1 MKCKVAITLTSFG
14 EHDST
19 CLDILCNKGFE
30 VASNSLRRKLDK
42 KETLDLCTGCAGI
55 IAGTEKYDREILG
68 KLSGV
73 KVISRCGAGMDN
85 VDLEAAKKLG
95 IKIYSTPD
103 IPTTAVAELTIGL
116 MLALLRHISVMDR
129 EMHSGVWNKRMGSLL
144 SGKKIGIVGFGR
156 IGQKVAESLK
166 TMGGLV
172 FYTDPVVNE
181 KKRGMFR
188 RMAFKQL
195 LKESDIISLHLSY
208 SEENYKLLGREE
220 FSLMKQGA
228 LLINCSRGNIV
239 DEEALYASLKE
250 GKLEGAALDVFEEEP
265 YHGRLKELD
274 NVILT
279 PHVGTYAREARIKME
294 TEAVKNLLIGL
305 KNLS

>member
-19 CLDILCNKGFE
+19 CLDLLCKEGFE
-30 VASNSLRRKLDK
+30 VASNSFRRKLDK
-42 KETLDLCTGCAGI
+42 KETLELCKGCAGI

-85 VDLEAAKKLG
+85 IDLEAAKKLG

-116 MLALLRHISVMDR
+116 MLALLRNISVMDR
-129 EMHSGVWNKRMGSLL
+129 EMHGGVWNKRMGSLL

-156 IGQKVAESLK
+156 IGQKVAERLK
-166 TMGGLV
+166 TMGCLV
-172 FYTDPVVNE
+172 FYTDPAVKE
-181 KKRGMFR
+181 KKKRVFR
-188 RMAFKQL
+188 RMAFEQL

-208 SEENYKLLGREE
+208 SEENYKLFGREE

-228 LLINCSRGNIV
+228 FLINCSRGNIV

-250 GKLEGAALDVFEEEP
+250 GKLEGAALDVFEDEP

-294 TEAVKNLLIGL
+294 TEAVKNLLTGL